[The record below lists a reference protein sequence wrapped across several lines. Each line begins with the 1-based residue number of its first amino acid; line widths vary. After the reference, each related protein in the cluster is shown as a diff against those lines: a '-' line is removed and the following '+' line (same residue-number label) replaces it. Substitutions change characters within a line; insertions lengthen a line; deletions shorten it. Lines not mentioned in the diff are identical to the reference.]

1 MNQGDYK
8 ISIAGENS
16 LIIYFDDRAS
26 DRNSALIA
34 ETVNTLKASIG
45 CFIIDL
51 VPSYASLLVI
61 YDSLLTDHHLM
72 KLEIEKSLKKIAST
86 ESSNNGTLVELPVY
100 YSPESGPDLQSLSK
114 LVGLSTREIIELHQS
129 IDYRVYAMGF
139 APGFAYLGEI
149 DSRIAAPRLQTPRL
163 KVPAGSVAIAD
174 RQTAVY
180 PCQSPGGWNL
190 IGLCPETMFDMAK
203 TPPTPIKVGDRVR
216 FQQVTRREYMA
227 LGGEI

>member
-16 LIIYFDDRAS
+16 LIIYFDGRAS
-26 DRNSALIA
+26 DRNSVLIA
-34 ETVNTLKASIG
+34 ETVNNLKASIG

-51 VPSYASLLVI
+51 IPSYASLLVI
-61 YDSLLTDHHLM
+61 YDSLLTDHYLM
-72 KLEIEKSLKKIAST
+72 KLEIEKSLKKIVSSK
-86 ESSNNGTLVELPVY
+86 SSNNGTLVELPVY

>member
-26 DRNSALIA
+26 DKNSALIA
-34 ETVNTLKASIG
+34 ETVNNLKASIG

-51 VPSYASLLVI
+51 IPSYASLLVI
-61 YDSLLTDHHLM
+61 YDSLLTDHYLM
-72 KLEIEKSLKKIAST
+72 KLEIEKSVKKIVSA

>member
-34 ETVNTLKASIG
+34 ETVNDLKASIG

-51 VPSYASLLVI
+51 IPSYASLLVI
-61 YDSLLTDHHLM
+61 YDSLLTDHYLM
-72 KLEIEKSLKKIAST
+72 KLEIEKSLKKIVST

-114 LVGLSTREIIELHQS
+114 LVGLSTQEIIELHQS

-139 APGFAYLGEI
+139 APGFAYVDGVDPQLEGTRLEH
-149 DSRIAAPRLQTPRL
+149 PRQLV
-163 KVPAGSVAIAD
+163 KAGSVGFISGHLGIYALD
-174 RQTAVY
+174 
-180 PCQSPGGWNL
+180 SPGGWPIIGRTAALLFDESKSDPFL
-190 IGLCPETMFDMAK
+190 IKPGLGLQIEW
-203 TPPTPIKVGDRVR
+203 V
-216 FQQVTRREYMA
+216 
-227 LGGEI
+227 

>member
-1 MNQGDYK
+1 MNQSDYK

-16 LIIYFDDRAS
+16 LIIYFDDRTS

-34 ETVNTLKASIG
+34 ETVNNLKASIG

-51 VPSYASLLVI
+51 IPSYASLLII
-61 YDSLLTDHHLM
+61 YDSLLTDHYLM
-72 KLEIEKSLKKIAST
+72 KLEIEKSLKKIVSSK
-86 ESSNNGTLVELPVY
+86 SSNNGTLVELPVY
-100 YSPESGPDLQSLSK
+100 YSPESGPDLSSLSK
-114 LVGLSTREIIELHQS
+114 LVGLSTREIIDLHQS

-149 DSRIAAPRLQTPRL
+149 DSRIAAPRLKTPRL

-190 IGLCPETMFDMAK
+190 IGLCPEPMFDMAK

>member
-34 ETVNTLKASIG
+34 ETVNDLKASIG

-51 VPSYASLLVI
+51 IPSYASLLVI
-61 YDSLLTDHHLM
+61 YDSLLTDHYLM
-72 KLEIEKSLKKIAST
+72 KLEIEKSLKKIVST

-114 LVGLSTREIIELHQS
+114 LVGLSTQEIIELHQS

>member
-51 VPSYASLLVI
+51 IPSYASLLVI
-61 YDSLLTDHHLM
+61 YDSLLTDHYLM
-72 KLEIEKSLKKIAST
+72 KLEIEKSLKKIVST

-203 TPPTPIKVGDRVR
+203 TPPTPIKVGDRVS

>member
-16 LIIYFDDRAS
+16 LIIYFDGRAS
-26 DRNSALIA
+26 DRNSVLIA
-34 ETVNTLKASIG
+34 ETVNNLKASIG

-51 VPSYASLLVI
+51 IPSYASLLVI

-72 KLEIEKSLKKIAST
+72 KLEIEKSLKKIVFT

>member
-1 MNQGDYK
+1 MNQSDYK

-34 ETVNTLKASIG
+34 ETVNNLKASIG

-51 VPSYASLLVI
+51 IPSYASLLVI
-61 YDSLLTDHHLM
+61 YDSLLTDHYLM
-72 KLEIEKSLKKIAST
+72 KLEIEKSLKKIVST

-114 LVGLSTREIIELHQS
+114 LVGLSIREIIGLHQS

-190 IGLCPETMFDMAK
+190 IGLCPEPMFDMAK

>member
-8 ISIAGENS
+8 ITIAGENS

-34 ETVNTLKASIG
+34 ETVNNLKASIG

-51 VPSYASLLVI
+51 IPSYASLLVI
-61 YDSLLTDHHLM
+61 YDSLLTEHYLM
-72 KLEIEKSLKKIAST
+72 KLEIEKSLKKIVST

-100 YSPESGPDLQSLSK
+100 YSPKSGPDLQSLSK
-114 LVGLSTREIIELHQS
+114 LVGLSTGEIIELHQS

>member
-26 DRNSALIA
+26 DKNSALIA
-34 ETVNTLKASIG
+34 ETVNNLKASIG

-51 VPSYASLLVI
+51 IPSYASLLVI
-61 YDSLLTDHHLM
+61 YDSLLTDHYLM
-72 KLEIEKSLKKIAST
+72 KLEIEKSLKKIVST

>member
-34 ETVNTLKASIG
+34 ETVNNLKASIG

-51 VPSYASLLVI
+51 IPSYASLLVI

-100 YSPESGPDLQSLSK
+100 YSPESGPDLQSLSH

>member
-8 ISIAGENS
+8 ITIAGENS

-34 ETVNTLKASIG
+34 ETVNNLKASIG

-51 VPSYASLLVI
+51 IPSYASLLVI
-61 YDSLLTDHHLM
+61 YDSLLTDHYLM
-72 KLEIEKSLKKIAST
+72 KLEIEKSLKKIVST

-149 DSRIAAPRLQTPRL
+149 DYRIAAPRLQTPRL

>member
-34 ETVNTLKASIG
+34 ETVHNLKASIG

-51 VPSYASLLVI
+51 IPSYASLLVI
-61 YDSLLTDHHLM
+61 YDSLLTDHYLM
-72 KLEIEKSLKKIAST
+72 KLEIEKSLKKIVST

-114 LVGLSTREIIELHQS
+114 LVGLSTQEIIELHQS

>member
-1 MNQGDYK
+1 MNQSDYK

-16 LIIYFDDRAS
+16 LIIYFDDRTS
-26 DRNSALIA
+26 DRKSALIA
-34 ETVNTLKASIG
+34 ETVNNLKASIG

-51 VPSYASLLVI
+51 IPSYASLLII
-61 YDSLLTDHHLM
+61 YDSLLTDHYLM
-72 KLEIEKSLKKIAST
+72 KLEIEKSLKKIVST
-86 ESSNNGTLVELPVY
+86 KSSNNGTLVELPVY

-114 LVGLSTREIIELHQS
+114 LVGVSTREIIDLHQS

-190 IGLCPETMFDMAK
+190 IGLCPEPMFDMAK

>member
-1 MNQGDYK
+1 MNQSDYK

-34 ETVNTLKASIG
+34 ETVNNLKASIG

-51 VPSYASLLVI
+51 IPSYASLLVI
-61 YDSLLTDHHLM
+61 YDSLLTDHYLM
-72 KLEIEKSLKKIAST
+72 KLEIEKSLKKIVST
-86 ESSNNGTLVELPVY
+86 ESSNNETLVELPVY

-190 IGLCPETMFDMAK
+190 IGLCPEPMFDVAK
-203 TPPTPIKVGDRVR
+203 MPPTPIKVGDRVR
-216 FQQVTRREYMA
+216 FHQVIRREYMA

>member
-1 MNQGDYK
+1 MIQVDYK

-34 ETVNTLKASIG
+34 ETVNNLRVSIG

-51 VPSYASLLVI
+51 IPSYASLLVI
-61 YDSLLTDHHLM
+61 YDSLLTDHYLM
-72 KLEIEKSLKKIAST
+72 KLEIEKSLKKIVCTKST
-86 ESSNNGTLVELPVY
+86 NNGALVEPPVY

-149 DSRIAAPRLQTPRL
+149 DSRIAAPRLKTPRL

-190 IGLCPETMFDMAK
+190 IGLCPEPMFDMAK

>member
-1 MNQGDYK
+1 MNQSDYK

-16 LIIYFDDRAS
+16 LIIYFDDRTS

-34 ETVNTLKASIG
+34 ETVNNLKASIG

-51 VPSYASLLVI
+51 IPSYASLLII
-61 YDSLLTDHHLM
+61 YDSLLTDHYLM
-72 KLEIEKSLKKIAST
+72 KLEIEKSLKKIVSSK
-86 ESSNNGTLVELPVY
+86 SSNNGTLVELPVY
-100 YSPESGPDLQSLSK
+100 YSPESGPDLSSLSK
-114 LVGLSTREIIELHQS
+114 LVGLSTREIIDLHQS

-149 DSRIAAPRLQTPRL
+149 DSRIAAPRLKTPRL

-190 IGLCPETMFDMAK
+190 IGLCPEPMFDVAK

>member
-1 MNQGDYK
+1 M
-8 ISIAGENS
+8 
-16 LIIYFDDRAS
+16 
-26 DRNSALIA
+26 
-34 ETVNTLKASIG
+34 
-45 CFIIDL
+45 
-51 VPSYASLLVI
+51 
-61 YDSLLTDHHLM
+61 
-72 KLEIEKSLKKIAST
+72 
-86 ESSNNGTLVELPVY
+86 ELPVY

>member
-34 ETVNTLKASIG
+34 ETVNNLKASIG

-51 VPSYASLLVI
+51 IPSYASLLVI
-61 YDSLLTDHHLM
+61 YDSLLTDHYLM
-72 KLEIEKSLKKIAST
+72 KLEIEKSLKKIVST

-190 IGLCPETMFDMAK
+190 IGLCPETMFDMAR

>member
-34 ETVNTLKASIG
+34 ETVNDLKASIG

-51 VPSYASLLVI
+51 IPSYASLLVI

>member
-1 MNQGDYK
+1 MNQSDYK

-16 LIIYFDDRAS
+16 LIIYFDDRTS
-26 DRNSALIA
+26 DRKSALIA
-34 ETVNTLKASIG
+34 ETVNNLKASIG

-51 VPSYASLLVI
+51 IPSYASLLII
-61 YDSLLTDHHLM
+61 YDSLLTDHYLM
-72 KLEIEKSLKKIAST
+72 KLEIEKSLKKIVST

-114 LVGLSTREIIELHQS
+114 LVGVSTREIIDLHQS

-190 IGLCPETMFDMAK
+190 IGLCPEPMFDMAK

>member
-16 LIIYFDDRAS
+16 LIIYFDGRAS
-26 DRNSALIA
+26 DRNSVLIA
-34 ETVNTLKASIG
+34 ETVNNLKASIG

-51 VPSYASLLVI
+51 IPSYASLLVI
-61 YDSLLTDHHLM
+61 YDSLLTDHYLM
-72 KLEIEKSLKKIAST
+72 KLEIEKSLKKIVST

>member
-34 ETVNTLKASIG
+34 ETVNNLKASIG

-51 VPSYASLLVI
+51 IPSYASLLVI

-72 KLEIEKSLKKIAST
+72 KLEIEKSLKKIVST

>member
-34 ETVNTLKASIG
+34 ETVNNLKASIG

-51 VPSYASLLVI
+51 IPSYASLLVI

>member
-34 ETVNTLKASIG
+34 EAVNDLKASLG
-45 CFIIDL
+45 CFVIDL
-51 VPSYASLLVI
+51 IPSYASLLVI
-61 YDSLLTDHHLM
+61 YDSLLTDHYLM
-72 KLEIEKSLKKIAST
+72 KLEIEKSLKKIVST

-114 LVGLSTREIIELHQS
+114 LVGLSTQEIIELHQS

>member
-1 MNQGDYK
+1 MKSKSWHARLVSSHDPLG
-8 ISIAGENS
+8 S
-16 LIIYFDDRAS
+16 F
-26 DRNSALIA
+26 
-34 ETVNTLKASIG
+34 G
-45 CFIIDL
+45 CFVIDL
-51 VPSYASLLVI
+51 IPSYASLLVI
-61 YDSLLTDHHLM
+61 YDSLLTDHYLM
-72 KLEIEKSLKKIAST
+72 KLEIEKSLKKIVST

-114 LVGLSTREIIELHQS
+114 LVGLSTQEIIELHQS

>member
-34 ETVNTLKASIG
+34 ETVNNLKASIG

-51 VPSYASLLVI
+51 IPSYASLLVI
-61 YDSLLTDHHLM
+61 YDSLLTDHYLM
-72 KLEIEKSLKKIAST
+72 KLEIEKSLKKIVST
-86 ESSNNGTLVELPVY
+86 EFSNNGTLVELPVY

>member
-1 MNQGDYK
+1 MNQSDYK

-34 ETVNTLKASIG
+34 ETVNNLKASIG

-51 VPSYASLLVI
+51 IPSYASLLVI
-61 YDSLLTDHHLM
+61 YDSLLTDHYLM
-72 KLEIEKSLKKIAST
+72 KLEIEKSLKKIVST

-114 LVGLSTREIIELHQS
+114 LVGLSTREIIDLHQS

-190 IGLCPETMFDMAK
+190 IGLCPEPMFDVAK
-203 TPPTPIKVGDRVR
+203 MPPTPIKVGDRVR

-227 LGGEI
+227 LGGEL